1 MAEAEILLQKVT
13 HISLAARRGIICK
26 RKEHVRNRNDIGPES
41 LLCRQATN
49 ATAKEEVN
57 SWPTYCTGFSKS

>member
-13 HISLAARRGIICK
+13 HISLAARRGISYK
-26 RKEHVRNRNDIGPES
+26 RREYVRNRNDIGPES
-41 LLCRQATN
+41 LLCRRATN